1 MDIAGVIAITVT
13 GVLFLVLPFLAYLIG
28 RAVSPPID
36 YPTKLE
42 RFESGNL
49 PSGRGRGYF
58 LMQYYP
64 YLLLFIAMESYIV
77 LVLFIALSSIA
88 GVIVNSLILILL
100 SALLIIPS
108 FVYALRKAGV
118 IDLWRAD

>member
-1 MDIAGVIAITVT
+1 MDVAGVIVITVT

-77 LVLFIALSSIA
+77 LVLFIALSSVA

>member
-1 MDIAGVIAITVT
+1 MDVAGVMVITVT

-77 LVLFIALSSIA
+77 LVLFIALSSVA

>member
-1 MDIAGVIAITVT
+1 MDVAGVMVITVT
-13 GVLFLVLPFLAYLIG
+13 GVLLLVLPFLAYLIG

-77 LVLFIALSSIA
+77 LVLFIALSSVA

>member
-1 MDIAGVIAITVT
+1 MDMAGVMAIAVT
-13 GVLFLVLPFLAYLIG
+13 GVLFLMLPFLAYLIG
-28 RAVSPPID
+28 RAMSPPID

-64 YLLLFIAMESYIV
+64 YLLLFIAMESYVV
-77 LVLFIALSSIA
+77 LVLFIVLSSVA

-100 SALLIIPS
+100 SALFIIPS
-108 FVYALRKAGV
+108 FVYALKKAGV

>member
-1 MDIAGVIAITVT
+1 MDVAGVITIAVT
-13 GVLFLVLPFLAYLIG
+13 GIIFLALPFIAYLIG

-100 SALLIIPS
+100 SALFIIPS

>member
-1 MDIAGVIAITVT
+1 MDVAGVITIAVT
-13 GVLFLVLPFLAYLIG
+13 GIIFLALPFIAYLIG

-100 SALLIIPS
+100 SALFIIPS

-118 IDLWRAD
+118 IDLWRVD

>member
-1 MDIAGVIAITVT
+1 MDVAGLATIAVT
-13 GVLFLVLPFLAYLIG
+13 GIIMLALPFIAYLIG

-49 PSGRGRGYF
+49 PYGRGRGYF

-64 YLLLFIAMESYIV
+64 YLLIFIAMESYVV
-77 LVLFIALSSIA
+77 LVLFIALSSVLGLA
-88 GVIVNSLILILL
+88 ASSLILILL
-100 SALLIIPS
+100 SAVFILPS

-118 IDLWRAD
+118 IDLWREG

>member
-1 MDIAGVIAITVT
+1 MDVAGVMVITVT

>member
-1 MDIAGVIAITVT
+1 MMVITVT
-13 GVLFLVLPFLAYLIG
+13 GVLLLVLPFLAYLIG

-77 LVLFIALSSIA
+77 LVLFIALSSVA

>member
-1 MDIAGVIAITVT
+1 MDVDGVITIAVT

-28 RAVSPPID
+28 RAMSPPID

-64 YLLLFIAMESYIV
+64 YLLLFIALESYVV

-100 SALLIIPS
+100 SAIFIIPS

>member
-1 MDIAGVIAITVT
+1 MDVAGVIVITVT

-108 FVYALRKAGV
+108 FVHALRKAGV

>member
-1 MDIAGVIAITVT
+1 MDDAGLIDITVT

-77 LVLFIALSSIA
+77 LVLFIALSSVA